1 MLTLIKNIYN
11 LIIFFFYF
19 ETFIGHW
26 ILNNLFCIMAI
37 PYSNFYKD
45 NH

>member
-19 ETFIGHW
+19 ETFIDHW
-26 ILNNLFCIMAI
+26 ILNNPFCIMAI
-37 PYSNFYKD
+37 PYSHFYKD